1 MNKMNTA
8 IIAFTILIVGL
19 IILGIYAINKAST
32 VASDA
37 AKVLGDTAL
46 LTDMKE
52 TVQDIGKMVKEIND
66 TKVISNIDNTVDDL
80 DKSKVIDKT
89 DQSINKINSIL
100 DDVNNTQLVN
110 TIEGAAQDART
121 LMGGVDD
128 ASMQQF
134 NRIIQNCGDGITLD
148 IPKGKLAQF
157 TVDVP
162 GFIGSDVNVEVPSS
176 DMNVKLNFP
185 GCSENFSKEAFSS
198 IIQDTFKRK
207 DLPRRFEKEF
217 HIDANGHIRTG
228 V

>member
-8 IIAFTILIVGL
+8 TAIIGFTILILGI

-37 AKVLGDTAL
+37 AKALGDTAL

-66 TKVISNIDNTVDDL
+66 TKVISNIDNTVDNL

-89 DQSINKINSIL
+89 DQSINKINSLL
-100 DDVNNTQLVN
+100 DDVNNTQLVS

-157 TVDVP
+157 TIDVP
-162 GFIGSDVNVEVPSS
+162 LADDVNVEVPSS

-207 DLPRRFEKEF
+207 DLPGRFEKEF